1 MIAIKPASESTG
13 ADVHVVGWRPR
24 PIPSVE
30 LPVKTE
36 EKGAGP
42 QPAEKMRYLSELTV
56 FQDLSPRE
64 MEELNRVTTMSTVPR
79 GRVFYR
85 PEEPGEVLFILKEG
99 RVQLYRISPEGK
111 KLVITTL
118 GPHTLFGEMALLG
131 TKMHNTFAEAIEDCL
146 ICIMS
151 RTDLERLILNK
162 PQVAVRILEV
172 TGPRLRE
179 AEERLENMAFK
190 GIPARLASLLLRLAE
205 EQASEEIV
213 GLTHQDLAESVGTY
227 RETATQVLNDLKADG
242 LIEIGRKRITILNR
256 DRLSGVANS

>member
-1 MIAIKPASESTG
+1 LSA
-13 ADVHVVGWRPR
+13 RPDDK
-24 PIPSVE
+24 SAVS
-30 LPVKTE
+30 
-36 EKGAGP
+36 
-42 QPAEKMRYLSELTV
+42 QPAEKMRYLSELAV

-64 MEELNRVTTMSTVPR
+64 MQELNRITTMSTVLK

-146 ICIMS
+146 ICVMS

-162 PQVAVRILEV
+162 PQVALRILDI
-172 TGPRLRE
+172 TGKRLRE

-205 EQASEEIV
+205 EQDSDEIA

-227 RETATQVLNDLKADG
+227 RETATQVLNDLKSQGYID
-242 LIEIGRKRITILNR
+242 IGRKRIKITDLEGLTEIAE
-256 DRLSGVANS
+256 S

>member
-1 MIAIKPASESTG
+1 MKTDEKI
-13 ADVHVVGWRPR
+13 VG
-24 PIPSVE
+24 
-30 LPVKTE
+30 T
-36 EKGAGP
+36 AT
-42 QPAEKMRYLSELTV
+42 QPAEKLRYLSELMV

-64 MEELNRVTTMSTVPR
+64 MEELNRITTMSTVPK

-99 RVQLYRISPEGK
+99 KVQLYRISPEGK

-131 TKMHNTFAEAIEDCL
+131 TKMHNTFAEAVEDCL
-146 ICIMS
+146 ICVMS

-162 PQVAVRILEV
+162 PQVALRILAV
-172 TGPRLRE
+172 TGKRLRD

-190 GIPARLASLLLRLAE
+190 GIPARLASLLLRLSE
-205 EQASEEIV
+205 EQASIDIT

-227 RETATQVLNDLKADG
+227 RETATQVLNDLKNDG
-242 LIEIGRKRITILNR
+242 LIEIGRKRITIL
-256 DRLSGVANS
+256 DGERLGAVAES

>member
-1 MIAIKPASESTG
+1 MSS
-13 ADVHVVGWRPR
+13 DDRNN
-24 PIPSVE
+24 S
-30 LPVKTE
+30 
-36 EKGAGP
+36 P
-42 QPAEKMRYLSELTV
+42 QPAEKMRYLSELAV
-56 FQDLSPRE
+56 FQDLSSRE
-64 MEELNRVTTMSTVPR
+64 MEGLNRITTMSTVTR

-131 TKMHNTFAEAIEDCL
+131 TKMHNTFAEAMEDCL
-146 ICIMS
+146 ICVMS
-151 RTDLERLILNK
+151 RTDLERLILSK
-162 PQVAVRILEV
+162 PQVALRILEI
-172 TGPRLRE
+172 TGKRLRE

-205 EQASEEIV
+205 EQASDEIT

-227 RETATQVLNDLKADG
+227 RETATQVLNDLKG
-242 LIEIGRKRITILNR
+242 QGYIEIGRKRIVVL
-256 DRLSGVANS
+256 DEDGLLDVAEA

>member
-1 MIAIKPASESTG
+1 MRIDDRSSLNQSP
-13 ADVHVVGWRPR
+13 D
-24 PIPSVE
+24 
-30 LPVKTE
+30 
-36 EKGAGP
+36 
-42 QPAEKMRYLSELTV
+42 KMRYLSELAV
-56 FQDLSPRE
+56 FQDLTPRE
-64 MEELNRVTTMSTVPR
+64 MEDLNRITTMSTVAK

-131 TKMHNTFAEAIEDCL
+131 TKMHNTFAEAVEDCL
-146 ICIMS
+146 ICVMS

-162 PQVAVRILEV
+162 PQVALRVLDI
-172 TGPRLRE
+172 TGKRLRE

-190 GIPARLASLLLRLAE
+190 GIPARLASLLLRLSS
-205 EQASEEIV
+205 EQGDDTIR

-227 RETATQVLNDLKADG
+227 RETATQVLNDLKGQG
-242 LIEIGRKRITILNR
+242 LIEIGRKRITILDR
-256 DRLSGVANS
+256 DRLEEVAES

>member
-1 MIAIKPASESTG
+1 M
-13 ADVHVVGWRPR
+13 
-24 PIPSVE
+24 
-30 LPVKTE
+30 KTDE
-36 EKGAGP
+36 RTLL

-56 FQDLSPRE
+56 FRDLSPRE
-64 MEELNRVTTMSTVPR
+64 MEELNRITTMSTVPK

-146 ICIMS
+146 ICVMS

-162 PQVAVRILEV
+162 PQVALRILEI
-172 TGPRLRE
+172 TGKRLRE

-205 EQASEEIV
+205 EQGTETIS

-227 RETATQVLNDLKADG
+227 RETATQVLNDLKTDG
-242 LIEIGRKRITILNR
+242 FIEIGRKRITIL
-256 DRLSGVANS
+256 DREGLEEVAES

>member
-1 MIAIKPASESTG
+1 LNAKSDDRTAV
-13 ADVHVVGWRPR
+13 A
-24 PIPSVE
+24 
-30 LPVKTE
+30 
-36 EKGAGP
+36 
-42 QPAEKMRYLSELTV
+42 QPAEKLRYLSELTV

-64 MEELNRVTTMSTVPR
+64 MQELNRIITMSTVPR

-131 TKMHNTFAEAIEDCL
+131 TKMHNTFAEAIDDCL
-146 ICIMS
+146 ICVMS

-162 PQVAVRILEV
+162 PQVALRILEV
-172 TGPRLRE
+172 TGKRLRE

-205 EQASEEIV
+205 EQGSDEIA

-227 RETATQVLNDLKADG
+227 RETATQVLNDLKSQG
-242 LIEIGRKRITILNR
+242 LIEIGRKRIKVL
-256 DRLSGVANS
+256 DSVRLSEIAES

>member
-1 MIAIKPASESTG
+1 MNAKSDDRTAV
-13 ADVHVVGWRPR
+13 A
-24 PIPSVE
+24 
-30 LPVKTE
+30 
-36 EKGAGP
+36 
-42 QPAEKMRYLSELTV
+42 QPAEKLRYLSELTV

-64 MEELNRVTTMSTVPR
+64 MQELNRIITMSTVQR

-131 TKMHNTFAEAIEDCL
+131 TKMHNTFAEAIDDCL
-146 ICIMS
+146 ICVMS

-162 PQVAVRILEV
+162 PQVALRILEI
-172 TGPRLRE
+172 TGKRLRE

-190 GIPARLASLLLRLAE
+190 GIPARLASLLLRLSE
-205 EQASEEIV
+205 EQGDSEIS

-227 RETATQVLNDLKADG
+227 RETATQVLNDLKSQG
-242 LIEIGRKRITILNR
+242 LIEIGRKRIKVL
-256 DRLSGVANS
+256 DAARLVEIAES